1 MTKVSQIQSKNPLSP
16 RLSKILLEALDNAM
30 CQEKEIE
37 GIQIGKEDIKWSLF
51 ADDMI
56 IYIEKKN
63 TPPQIP
69 GTNKYSSNISGY
81 KVNIKKSK

>member
-1 MTKVSQIQSKNPLSP
+1 MLTKVSQIQSKNPLSP

-56 IYIEKKN
+56 IYIEKKI
-63 TPPQIP
+63 PPPKFLEQI
-69 GTNKYSSNISGY
+69 NILA
-81 KVNIKKSK
+81 IFQDIRLI

>member
-1 MTKVSQIQSKNPLSP
+1 
-16 RLSKILLEALDNAM
+16 M

-56 IYIEKKN
+56 VYIEKKIP
-63 TPPQIP
+63 PPQIP
-69 GTNKYSSNISGY
+69 WTNKYSSKISGY
-81 KVNIKKSK
+81 KINIKKVNSFAIYNNKQIKFGI